1 LSTKQK
7 RGIVDTMI
15 ALLFFFAL
23 ASCIHFVPPKGKEI
37 TLSAFESWAAMFN
50 KTYATNIQKGMAYAN
65 YIASVRRVAEKNKI
79 KSPTVWGLTKFA
91 DMSLKQFK
99 EQILMKTLHHNYKQM
114 KKDEILAIPA
124 NPIDW
129 VAKGATTPVKN
140 QLQCG
145 SCWTFSATETIE
157 SANLIKGKITRS
169 EWLAPQEIVDCDTG
183 GSGCSGGWPSQ
194 AMSFIISQGG
204 QDTESTY
211 PYTGEDGTCA
221 SSQGTIGATIASVV
235 PVAQDEPTMYRL
247 LQSEMP
253 LSICADA
260 SAWSDYSGGILTAA
274 QCTTNIDH
282 AIQLTGYSPSQG
294 GYWIVRNSWG
304 ADWGLNGF
312 IYLQYGQDTCGIT
325 SYVAYATV

>member
-1 LSTKQK
+1 LPFS
-7 RGIVDTMI
+7 
-15 ALLFFFAL
+15 FFFAI
-23 ASCIHFVPPKGKEI
+23 ASCWHFVPPKGRE
-37 TLSAFESWAAMFN
+37 TSESTFESWAGFFN
-50 KTYATNIQKGMAYAN
+50 KTYQSQVLKNAAYQN
-65 YIASVRRVAEKNKI
+65 YIASVRRVEEKNSRKT
-79 KSPTVWGLTKFA
+79 PTLWGLTKFA
-91 DMSLKQFK
+91 DMSPKQFK
-99 EQILMKTLHHNYKQM
+99 NKILMNTLHPSYKPM
-114 KKDEILAIPA
+114 KSNVKVAIPSRA
-124 NPIDW
+124 IDW

-157 SANLIKGKITRS
+157 SANLIARKIVRS
-169 EWLAPQEIVDCDTG
+169 TWLAPQEIVDCDQG

-194 AMSFIISQGG
+194 AMNWIISAGG
-204 QDTESTY
+204 QDTESSY

-221 SSQGTIGATIASVV
+221 SSQGTIGATISSVV
-235 PVAQDEPTMYRL
+235 PVAQDEQTMYNVL
-247 LQSEMP
+247 EKHMP

-260 SAWSDYSGGILTAA
+260 SAWQDYSGGILTAD

-282 AIQLTGYSPSQG
+282 AIQLTGYNSGQG

-312 IYLQYGQDTCGIT
+312 IWLQYGQDTCGIT